1 MNADGGVD
9 PAHEVVVGGPGSP
22 AFVGS
27 VYYVAGADDV
37 PVPEWPPQ
45 LPRAGIL
52 PSSSSSS
59 SSTKTSTTTSSTSA
73 PPPRTSK
80 SLGASAYF
88 LSKDLAERWRDV
100 IRRPMGLRYCQR
112 RRLFRPSDIP
122 LGVVEVR
129 RCSMGEAFGKLCVGW
144 GNPVLATKMG
154 FSADDVQM
162 ELASA
167 LVQGWGAGEANDAKK
182 RTKTKTGDEDAAAA
196 AAAAAAASDA
206 VETAQPPRARTRRR
220 RKVVGEGLSNA
231 LCALLTG
238 YRFNAM
244 KAPTAAAAGEPPAA
258 ARDSSSPDPT
268 ATTTTKARASTRTTW
283 TRTTSTCTTT
293 IS

>member
-1 MNADGGVD
+1 MRARHSVLTIAELRRRRHFADEGAHAIEQNAPPKIPRSHHRRVSEPPARASRRRGTMNADGGVD

-59 SSTKTSTTTSSTSA
+59 STTKTSTTTSSTSA

-144 GNPVLATKMG
+144 GNPEIG
-154 FSADDVQM
+154 
-162 ELASA
+162 
-167 LVQGWGAGEANDAKK
+167 
-182 RTKTKTGDEDAAAA
+182 
-196 AAAAAAASDA
+196 
-206 VETAQPPRARTRRR
+206 RAH
-220 RKVVGEGLSNA
+220 V
-231 LCALLTG
+231 
-238 YRFNAM
+238 
-244 KAPTAAAAGEPPAA
+244 
-258 ARDSSSPDPT
+258 
-268 ATTTTKARASTRTTW
+268 
-283 TRTTSTCTTT
+283 
-293 IS
+293 